1 MKAELKGISE
11 EVQRREKSADN
22 KKKYSEMIKSTD
34 PEARQLGFEN
44 HSVILGKLL
53 NLCASVIRDSNNT
66 YLTGL

>member
-1 MKAELKGISE
+1 
-11 EVQRREKSADN
+11 
-22 KKKYSEMIKSTD
+22 MIKSTD

-53 NLCASVIRDSNNT
+53 NLCASVIWDSNNT